1 MQGYVYD
8 FYIHTYTCTW
18 IYIHRYIDIYIYPEE
33 RCGFEKGKNINI
45 RPLFFSSDVH
55 EVLFVYLSEDQIVW
69 KY

>member
-8 FYIHTYTCTW
+8 FYIHTYTCMH
-18 IYIHRYIDIYIYPEE
+18 IYTYVYPEE

-45 RPLFFSSDVH
+45 RPFFFSSDVH
-55 EVLFVYLSEDQIVW
+55 EVLFVYLSEDQIAW

>member
-1 MQGYVYD
+1 MI
-8 FYIHTYTCTW
+8 F
-18 IYIHRYIDIYIYPEE
+18 IYIHIRAHGYIYPEE

-45 RPLFFSSDVH
+45 RPLLFSSVVH